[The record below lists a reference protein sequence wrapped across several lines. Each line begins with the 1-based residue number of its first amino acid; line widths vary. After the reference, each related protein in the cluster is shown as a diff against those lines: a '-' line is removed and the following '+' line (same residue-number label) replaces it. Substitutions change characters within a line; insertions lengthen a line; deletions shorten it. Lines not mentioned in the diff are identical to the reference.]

1 MGGLLY
7 ESNNQDL
14 FTRMPHFDETYRHR
28 CEVRQLLKWR
38 AEKGLQWFREYIST
52 HGFGGRKAK
61 LLGDVAEQ
69 WKLGNRGEYGSWK

>member
-1 MGGLLY
+1 M
-7 ESNNQDL
+7 DL
-14 FTRMPHFDETYRHR
+14 FDDDETYRHQ

-69 WKLGNRGEYGSWK
+69 WKLGNRGEDKSWK